1 MFGLGPPELIIILVI
16 ALLIMGPSRLPKAG
30 RAIGEG
36 IKEFKDAATSDGEDD
51 EDLTG
56 QLESDLNDLSQD

>member
-1 MFGLGPPELIIILVI
+1 
-16 ALLIMGPSRLPKAG
+16 MGPSRLPKAG

-36 IKEFKDAATSDGEDD
+36 IKEFKNAATTEGEDD

-56 QLESDLNDLSQD
+56 QLESDLNDLGQD